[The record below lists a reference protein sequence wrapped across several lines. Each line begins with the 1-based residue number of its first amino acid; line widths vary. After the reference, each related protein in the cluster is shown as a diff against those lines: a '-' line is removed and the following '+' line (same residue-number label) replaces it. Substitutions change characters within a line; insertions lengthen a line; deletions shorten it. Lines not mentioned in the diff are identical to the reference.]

1 MSGGLHE
8 GLTIDANEDPAT
20 PSVDPGSTRLHNA
33 LPSSVLNRL
42 RVSLRALRHR
52 NLRLFFAGQ
61 GVSLVGSWMQHVAIS
76 WLAYELTGSA
86 LILGLIG
93 FANQIPIFIVAP
105 FAGALGDRWS
115 RYRMVVTAQFAAML
129 QAVVLATLVLSGSI
143 EVWHLVA
150 LSAVAGLISGV
161 DIPVR
166 QALMVRLVAGKD
178 DLPNAIA
185 LNSSMFNSARL
196 VGPAIAGVLIGWVG
210 EGPIFV
216 INAVSYLCVLGALAA
231 IQLADEPGERAGPV
245 LQNIAQGFTY
255 AFRFVP
261 IRDLLTLLALVSLV
275 GLPYVVLLPVFA
287 RDILGGGAGTLGL
300 LTSSAGFG
308 AVIGALR
315 LASRSTVVGLG
326 RLIVRAGLMFGVT
339 LIAFAFSEAVWL
351 SCVLLVAS
359 GSALM
364 VVTASINTM
373 LQTLVDE
380 AMRGRVM
387 SLYTMAFIGMSPV
400 GSLVGGAIATRV
412 GAPIAVALG
421 GLGCLA
427 LALWF
432 RWRLPPLREIV
443 YPAYERMGILPEVAR
458 GLHTA
463 TTFRPKN

>member
-1 MSGGLHE
+1 
-8 GLTIDANEDPAT
+8 
-20 PSVDPGSTRLHNA
+20 
-33 LPSSVLNRL
+33 
-42 RVSLRALRHR
+42 
-52 NLRLFFAGQ
+52 
-61 GVSLVGSWMQHVAIS
+61 
-76 WLAYELTGSA
+76 
-86 LILGLIG
+86 
-93 FANQIPIFIVAP
+93 
-105 FAGALGDRWS
+105 
-115 RYRMVVTAQFAAML
+115 
-129 QAVVLATLVLSGSI
+129 
-143 EVWHLVA
+143 
-150 LSAVAGLISGV
+150 
-161 DIPVR
+161 
-166 QALMVRLVAGKD
+166 
-178 DLPNAIA
+178 
-185 LNSSMFNSARL
+185 
-196 VGPAIAGVLIGWVG
+196 
-210 EGPIFV
+210 
-216 INAVSYLCVLGALAA
+216 
-231 IQLADEPGERAGPV
+231 
-245 LQNIAQGFTY
+245 
-255 AFRFVP
+255 
-261 IRDLLTLLALVSLV
+261 
-275 GLPYVVLLPVFA
+275 
-287 RDILGGGAGTLGL
+287 
-300 LTSSAGFG
+300 
-308 AVIGALR
+308 
-315 LASRSTVVGLG
+315 
-326 RLIVRAGLMFGVT
+326 MFGVT